1 MSTDT
6 KDAAYLYD
14 ISVAAKEVGEFV
26 AGLSFSDFEKDKKCR
41 YAVERQLLV
50 IGEAANHLSETITT
64 ANPEIPWAN
73 MVGLR
78 NIIAHDYGEVLVER
92 VWVVAKKNIP
102 QLITQIDPLLKSF
115 S

>member
-14 ISVAAKEVGEFV
+14 IAVAAQDVGEFV
-26 AGLSFSDFEKDKKCR
+26 AGLSFGDFEKDKKCR

-50 IGEAANHLSETITT
+50 IGEAANHLSESIIA
-64 ANPEIPWAN
+64 ANPDVPWSS

-92 VWVVAKKNIP
+92 VWIVATKNIP
-102 QLITQIDPLLKSF
+102 QLIQQIEPLLKSF